1 MPIATL
7 KYISIYNLIA
17 AADQVKSAVHCME
30 EGAMHIPL
38 LDPSLLAGV
47 EWPFIPNAMLDI
59 TPPHQGILSGMFR
72 NTGLCWQG
80 WMLAP
85 SYRHTASSALLPFFF
100 GKWHLRTGVFCPW
113 KWWLKLE
120 PETTALLRACCLLQ
134 QCCVGLLE
142 VPGFG
147 GKFSFPLFTFLLGKE
162 ELLAGRLQVHRYF
175 LLIRLQGFSQD
186 N

>member
-120 PETTALLRACCLLQ
+120 PETTALYVHAASFRSAALGFWKCLGL
-134 QCCVGLLE
+134 VGSFHFLYLPSFWARKSCWLE
-142 VPGFG
+142 GCRCTGIFC
-147 GKFSFPLFTFLLGKE
+147 
-162 ELLAGRLQVHRYF
+162 
-175 LLIRLQGFSQD
+175 
-186 N
+186 